1 MSIRSLKLS
10 NVLSYGPQSQELA
23 LAPLN
28 VLIGPNGSG
37 KSNLIEVMG
46 LLQAVPGDLGSV
58 IVEGGGIEEWLW
70 AGRPKASSG
79 AVEVVLEGAEDR
91 PALRYALTL
100 RAKAQGAFRVDEL
113 VEGVADRAGEW
124 PPFLESNDHG
134 EEVRLF
140 TPLKKGVT
148 VSTKMVRA
156 DPRKSVLSQ
165 FKHPDYVELERLSRT
180 LARIALF
187 RELPFGRK
195 HVVRMP
201 QKPDLPNTFL
211 LEDAA
216 NLGLVLNQF
225 MREYE
230 ARDRLMDALRRLYD
244 GVTDYHVDIQYGTV
258 QLFLREN
265 DRPVP
270 ATRLSDGTLR
280 YLCLLSIL
288 CHPTPPPLVCIE
300 EPEIG
305 LHPDVLPGLVELLRE
320 ASERCQLIVT
330 THSDVIVDA
339 LTDAPESVVIC
350 EKQEASTTLRRL
362 DAAELM
368 QWLEDYR
375 LGELWSTGQL
385 GGNRW

>member
-10 NVLSYGPQSQELA
+10 NVLSYGPEAQELA

-79 AVEVVLEGAEDR
+79 AVEVVLEGAEGL
-91 PALRYALTL
+91 PGLRYAMSL
-100 RAKAQGAFRVDEL
+100 RAEAQGAFRVDEL
-113 VEGVADRAGEW
+113 VEGVADPAGES
-124 PPFLESNDHG
+124 PPFLESNDRG

-148 VSTKMVRA
+148 VSTKIVKA
-156 DPRKSVLSQ
+156 DPRKSALSQ
-165 FKHPDYVELERLSRT
+165 FKHPDYVALEHLSQT

-195 HVVRMP
+195 HAVRMP
-201 QKPDLPNTFL
+201 QKPDLPNAFL

-225 MREYE
+225 MREYA
-230 ARDRLMDALRRLYD
+230 ARDRLMDALRRLYE

-258 QLFLREN
+258 QLFLREGN
-265 DRPVP
+265 RPVP

-288 CHPTPPPLVCIE
+288 CHPEPPPIICIE

-330 THSDVIVDA
+330 THSDVMVDA
-339 LTDAPESVVIC
+339 LTDTPESVVIC
-350 EKQEASTTLRRL
+350 EKQEGSTSLRRL
-362 DAAELM
+362 DADQLKD
-368 QWLEDYR
+368 WLEDYR